1 MMPDAASVGNR
12 SSDSGAIVAAIDDI
26 DGSPHLVVADIT
38 RDDVWIAMGESEA
51 VSVDEIR

>member
-12 SSDSGAIVAAIDDI
+12 SSDSGAIVAAIDEI